1 MTDTPE
7 TPDEATAANTETG
20 TETIAPNTS
29 NQGTDSPGENTV
41 PAGDESVAEPE
52 DSELAAAA
60 TTPAAPPELIGIG
73 AALVDWLMDVDDDFL
88 AANVDGAKGG
98 MELVDGVEAQENLIQ
113 AGEKPASRAAGGA
126 AANTTVG
133 AANLGINAG
142 FIGAV
147 GGDATGNF
155 FRSELERQNCQSLLR
170 EKAELPTGQVLSM
183 VTPDAERT
191 MRTFLWCQHADEFRR
206 HHRRGFRRCE
216 NRHGRRLQPL

>member
-1 MTDTPE
+1 M
-7 TPDEATAANTETG
+7 
-20 TETIAPNTS
+20 
-29 NQGTDSPGENTV
+29 
-41 PAGDESVAEPE
+41 PASDESVAEPE

-88 AANVDGAKGG
+88 TTNVDGAKGG

-147 GGDATGNF
+147 GSDATGNF
-155 FRSELERQNCQSLLR
+155 FRSVPNGKIVNHYCEK
-170 EKAELPTGQVLSM
+170 KAELPTGQGPV
-183 VTPDAERT
+183 DGHAGCRT
-191 MRTFLWCQHADEFRR
+191 NHAHLPWCQHANESDDITVEDFA
-206 HHRRGFRRCE
+206 GAKIVMVEGYSLFNPALAKAIIEKAKAAGCKIAA
-216 NRHGRRLQPL
+216 